1 MLEDVLERKKCSLS
15 VKITVKTLVSA
26 LIIALAVAL
35 PQLVHLAAGSEG
47 GMRYLP
53 MYLPVLM
60 GGCLLGVWWGIGV
73 GVFSPVVSFL
83 LTSAFSS
90 PMPALERLPFM
101 MAELAVFA
109 AVSGLFSKQIIKNA
123 WAAFAAVIIAS
134 VAGRVFFL
142 LSVTVFDAFTALSPA
157 IVWSQIQTGLTGIV
171 IQAVVVPVVIIAL
184 RAALLADKK
193 D

>member
-1 MLEDVLERKKCSLS
+1 MLENVLERKKCSLS

-73 GVFSPVVSFL
+73 GALLYDGGTCRFCRSQRLVFQADNKKRVGGFCRGDNCLRRGKSVLPVVGD
-83 LTSAFSS
+83 
-90 PMPALERLPFM
+90 
-101 MAELAVFA
+101 
-109 AVSGLFSKQIIKNA
+109 GL
-123 WAAFAAVIIAS
+123 
-134 VAGRVFFL
+134 
-142 LSVTVFDAFTALSPA
+142 
-157 IVWSQIQTGLTGIV
+157 
-171 IQAVVVPVVIIAL
+171 
-184 RAALLADKK
+184 
-193 D
+193 